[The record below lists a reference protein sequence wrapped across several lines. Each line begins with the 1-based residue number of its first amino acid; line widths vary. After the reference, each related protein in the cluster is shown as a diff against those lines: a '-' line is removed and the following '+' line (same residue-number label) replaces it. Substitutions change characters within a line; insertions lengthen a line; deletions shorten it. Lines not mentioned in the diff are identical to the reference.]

1 MRSVKLLGAWA
12 LLSAASAF
20 TLTGDSP
27 FILCSGGNETGAVA
41 LAQADV
47 LVDAYAVLGHPPV
60 TLTALPPAGSLP
72 PGTTLVVLGSLAACP
87 SLAGLVPAAC
97 LAGWEAHCVVAA
109 DVAGFAAVVATGA
122 GARGAIFAEQVLGVN
137 PWHRLVDD
145 APQWAGGSIDVNA
158 SLSIVVAPP
167 LYTYRAVFFNDE
179 DLLSGL
185 RRDPMAR
192 NVFDTATYSML
203 FETVLRLKG
212 NAVIVATNP
221 FPDEDCVAL
230 AARRGLVVTHQHYT
244 TLGINTNSWPLGVE
258 NWNYRVNAGAMA
270 MAWRASVA
278 AQADKEV
285 VWTLGL
291 RGLGDYA
298 LVCPYERAVITSQSS
313 LLAQQH
319 PSLEPLTP
327 PLRTI
332 NHAGTPAQM
341 RQTAGRKSATRWA
354 TRRRGCRPRSPARP

>member
-1 MRSVKLLGAWA
+1 MRLLGAWL
-12 LLSAASAF
+12 LLSATSAF

-27 FILCSGGNETGAVA
+27 FILCGGGNESEAVA

-60 TLTALPPAGSLP
+60 TLTVLPPAGSLP
-72 PGTTLVVLGSLAACP
+72 PDTTLVILGSLAACP
-87 SLAGLVPAAC
+87 ALAGLVPAAC
-97 LAGWEAHCVVAA
+97 FAGWEAHCVVAA
-109 DVAGFAAVVATGA
+109 EVGGFAAVVATGA
-122 GARGAIFAEQVLGVN
+122 GARGAIFAAYAFAEEVLGVT
-137 PWHRLVDD
+137 PWHHLVDD
-145 APQWAGGSIDVNA
+145 APQWAGGHLDVNS
-158 SLSIVVAPP
+158 SLAVVVAPP

-185 RRDPMAR
+185 RRDPMGK

-221 FPDEDCVAL
+221 FPDENCVAL

-258 NWNYRVNAGAMA
+258 NWDYRVNAGAMA

-278 AQADKEV
+278 VQADKEV
-285 VWTLGL
+285 VWTVGL

-298 LVCPYERAVITSQSS
+298 
-313 LLAQQH
+313 
-319 PSLEPLTP
+319 
-327 PLRTI
+327 
-332 NHAGTPAQM
+332 
-341 RQTAGRKSATRWA
+341 
-354 TRRRGCRPRSPARP
+354 

>member
-1 MRSVKLLGAWA
+1 
-12 LLSAASAF
+12 
-20 TLTGDSP
+20 
-27 FILCSGGNETGAVA
+27 
-41 LAQADV
+41 
-47 LVDAYAVLGHPPV
+47 
-60 TLTALPPAGSLP
+60 
-72 PGTTLVVLGSLAACP
+72 
-87 SLAGLVPAAC
+87 
-97 LAGWEAHCVVAA
+97 VVAA

-122 GARGAIFAEQVLGVN
+122 GARGAIFAAYTFAEQVLGVN

-258 NWNYRVNAGAMA
+258 NWNYRLNAGAMA

-298 LVCPYERAVITSQSS
+298 LVCPHERAAFLRSS
-313 LLAQQH
+313 TLHLSLSRP
-319 PSLEPLTP
+319 PSEP
-327 PLRTI
+327 I

>member
-1 MRSVKLLGAWA
+1 MSRVRLVGAWL

-27 FILCSGGNETGAVA
+27 FILCSGGNETDAVA
-41 LAQADV
+41 LAQADI
-47 LVDAYAVLGHPPV
+47 LADAYAVLGHPPV

-72 PGTTLVVLGSLAACP
+72 PGTTVVVLGSLAACP

-97 LAGWEAHCVVAA
+97 FAGWEAHCVVAA

-122 GARGAIFAEQVLGVN
+122 GARGAIFAAYAFAEEVLGVN
-137 PWHRLVDD
+137 PWHHFVDD
-145 APQWAGGSIDVNA
+145 APQWAGGSIDVNSSFA
-158 SLSIVVAPP
+158 VVVAPP
-167 LYTYRAVFFNDE
+167 LYKYRAVFFNDE

-185 RRDPMAR
+185 RRDPLAK
-192 NVFDTATYSML
+192 NVFDTATYNML

-230 AARRGLVVTHQHYT
+230 AHRRGLVVTHQHYT
-244 TLGINTNSWPLGVE
+244 TLGINTNSWPLDFE
-258 NWNYRVNAGAMA
+258 DWNYRVNAGAMA

-285 VWTLGL
+285 VWTVGL

-298 LVCPYERAVITSQSS
+298 LVCMTRRQPRKEASPAPTAFTLNPRPA
-313 LLAQQH
+313 
-319 PSLEPLTP
+319 PLHTP
-327 PLRTI
+327 LNNATQVPLRKCDRLRVA
-332 NHAGTPAQM
+332 N
-341 RQTAGRKSATRWA
+341 
-354 TRRRGCRPRSPARP
+354 